1 MSFAF
6 WRRCDFQVHTPRD
19 PNWTGA
25 RPIGVRQNLAG
36 VAATANDVDQQR
48 EEWADR
54 LIDACA
60 QRSLGAIAVTDHHEM
75 IMVPYVQRA
84 AERRRFR
91 DGDFDLW
98 VFPGMEL
105 TARNGVQCL
114 IIFDAALPEEWRRE
128 AQSRLGIVTADLD
141 EKAQQAPK
149 VTQLVYDYADIAE
162 ALDHIGQLKGRYIV
176 LPNVSQGGQHTVL
189 TNGAHADFKRMP
201 YVGGYLDRGQN
212 IDNIGATN
220 KRRLSGKDA
229 AWGDRFIYPMPTSDS
244 RSADF
249 AALGTNDCWI
259 KLAEPTAE
267 AIRQAFLGY
276 QSRISIAPPA
286 VANLSIK
293 SVRIAGSTILE
304 DETLLL
310 SPELNSFIGGRG
322 SGKSTYLEYI
332 AFGLGRSCFD
342 FPKGDY
348 SGSDRMVAL
357 IKDTLV
363 SAGATIELRVLQDGA
378 EFLISRSGGNAYQPR
393 VTYPD
398 QTIQDL
404 SAKELRS
411 LFPAVVYSQGEL
423 SEIGK
428 QAGKRAQLS
437 DLLQFVDLEFKR
449 EDDRLAADIE
459 SAKLKVRTAVQSL
472 SGAWGTQY
480 DLHKLQTTK
489 VALEQRILALQK
501 TLPALSPDDQKIVAN
516 FEALAALDAKRVQA
530 DSQITGIMEKLT
542 DLWRTARQPVDL
554 TSAVPEAAPLEGAYK
569 AFNDVFSE
577 GVEALGKELAR
588 ARDMFNA
595 ESRKVATALEAAKA
609 ARDKALEKLVEHR
622 NATAQIST
630 LQNELQRILSQIGQL
645 QVSAVS
651 PDEKFAE
658 LQSSLEALK
667 TTVATRSGRTSQWAN
682 QIEKLSGGRI
692 KAQLNV
698 EGDLSE
704 IRDALDAITAKTGSQ
719 EATRLRVMSEQIEKS
734 DAWAFL
740 DELRADAIA
749 ALRWKQIGSSL
760 AGDRPSCAAI
770 AQILGGNDRA
780 QATLMD
786 LVDLTRVEAVAT
798 AIPRSDI
805 TLYYC
810 DEQRQ
815 ISFEKASEGQ
825 RAAAL
830 LFMLL
835 EQPGGPLIVD
845 QPEGD
850 LDNKVIS
857 ILTDSLHNAKPHRQ
871 IIFASHNA
879 NIVVNGSS
887 ELVAA
892 MDLADDGKRAN
903 RCCGAID
910 RADVCAKITETMEGG
925 EKAFRDRKNKYGY

>member
-1 MSFAF
+1 MAFAR
-6 WRRCDFQVHTPRD
+6 WRKCDFQVHTPRD
-19 PNWTGA
+19 PNWIGP
-25 RPIGVRQNLAG
+25 RPIGIGQDLAG
-36 VAATANDVDQQR
+36 TPATGTDVDQQR
-48 EEWADR
+48 EDWADQFV
-54 LIDACA
+54 DACA
-60 QRSLGAIAVTDHHEM
+60 QRGLGAVAITDHHEM
-75 IMVPYVQRA
+75 IMVPYIQRA
-84 AERRRFR
+84 VERRRFA
-91 DGDFDLW
+91 DNDFDLW
-98 VFPGMEL
+98 IFPGMEL
-105 TARNGVQCL
+105 TARHGVQCL
-114 IIFDAALPEEWRRE
+114 IIFDASLSEDWRKE

-149 VTQLVYDYADIAE
+149 VTQLADAYPDIAE
-162 ALDHIGQLKGRYIV
+162 TLDHIEQLRGRYIV

-189 TNGAHADFKRMP
+189 TNGAHADFKRMS
-201 YVGGYLDRGQN
+201 YVGGYLDRGFN
-212 IDNIGATN
+212 IDNIGPTN

-229 AWGDRFIYPMPTSDS
+229 AWGDRFIYPIPTSDS

-249 AALGTNDCWI
+249 APLGTNDCWI

-276 QSRISIAPPA
+276 PSRISITRPV

-293 SVRIAGSTILE
+293 SVRIAGSTILQ
-304 DETLLL
+304 DETLQL

-342 FPKGDY
+342 FPKGEY

-357 IKDTLV
+357 IKDTVV
-363 SAGATIELRVLQDGA
+363 SAGGTIEVRVLQDGA
-378 EFLISRSGGNAYQPR
+378 EFQISRSGGNAYQPQ

-398 QTIQDL
+398 QSVQDL

-437 DLLQFVDLEFKR
+437 DLLQFVEPEFKR
-449 EDDRLAADIE
+449 EDDRLAATIE
-459 SAKLKVRTAVQSL
+459 SARLKVRTSLQSL
-472 SGAWGTQY
+472 SGAWSKQY
-480 DLHKLQTTK
+480 DLHKLQTSKT
-489 VALEQRILALQK
+489 ALEQRILALQK
-501 TLPALSPDDQKIVAN
+501 TLPALSPDDQKIVASY
-516 FEALAALDAKRVQA
+516 EALAALDAKRVQA
-530 DSQITGIMEKLT
+530 ETQISGVMEKLT

-554 TSAVPEAAPLEGAYK
+554 SSPVPEAAALEAAYK
-569 AFNDVFSE
+569 AFNDAFSQ
-577 GVEALGKELAR
+577 GVEVLGKDLAR
-588 ARDMFNA
+588 ARDTFAA
-595 ESRKVATALEAAKA
+595 ESSKVSAALDSAKA

-622 NATAQIST
+622 NVTAQIST
-630 LQNELQRILSQIGQL
+630 LQNELQQLLAQTGQL

-658 LQSSLEALK
+658 LQAAIDALK
-667 TTVATRSGRTSQWAN
+667 AAVTARSARTSQWAKE
-682 QIEKLSGGRI
+682 IETLSGGRI
-692 KAQLNV
+692 EAQLNV
-698 EGDLSE
+698 EGDVTE
-704 IRDALDAITAKTGSQ
+704 IRDALETLTAKTGSQ
-719 EATRLRVMSEQIEKS
+719 EATRLRVMSEQIEKNE
-734 DAWAFL
+734 AWGLL
-740 DELRADAIA
+740 DEVRADALA

-760 AGDRPSCAAI
+760 AGDQPACASV
-770 AQILGGNDRA
+770 AQILGGNERTL
-780 QATLMD
+780 ATFMD
-786 LVDLTRVEAVAT
+786 LIDLPRVEAVAT
-798 AIPRSDI
+798 ATPRSDI

-810 DEQRQ
+810 DDQRR

-835 EQPGGPLIVD
+835 EQPGGPLTVD

-857 ILTDSLHNAKPHRQ
+857 ILTDSLHKAKPHRQ

-910 RADVCAKITETMEGG
+910 HAEVCAKITETMEGG